1 MSVWPLWAISRL
13 LDSACKKFD
22 SSASLLLFPFRS
34 LTSVE
39 KFCSRQFRVESEF
52 EVLRVEVDVPASV
65 DKVEVLSVVWIVE
78 LPLLSSALARLR
90 KLCSRPCRAVSPIEL
105 AERDPKKV
113 PACLTRIERENS
125 LINYLIGELLT
136 LSRLGSNAAYSL
148 EESVAM
154 SDLLPVIADDA
165 HYEAQAAQRNVELSG
180 DYRVTVK
187 GSAELLSRA
196 IENVIRNAVRHTAV
210 DSTVHVNA
218 VSDLGK
224 NTLHI
229 CVDDQGPGVPH
240 ANLDKIFEPFFQSG
254 HAGNDG
260 ESHGLGLAITRS
272 VVTAHGGSVYAMNR
286 AEGGMRVG
294 IVLPLISGF
303 SPSSLESASRCKI

>member
-1 MSVWPLWAISRL
+1 MQVA
-13 LDSACKKFD
+13 
-22 SSASLLLFPFRS
+22 
-34 LTSVE
+34 
-39 KFCSRQFRVESEF
+39 
-52 EVLRVEVDVPASV
+52 
-65 DKVEVLSVVWIVE
+65 
-78 LPLLSSALARLR
+78 
-90 KLCSRPCRAVSPIEL
+90 IEL

-113 PACLTRIERENS
+113 PACLSRIERENN

-148 EESVAM
+148 EEHVVM
-154 SDLLPVIADDA
+154 SDLLPAIADDA
-165 HYEAQAAQRNVELSG
+165 HYEAQAAQRKVELSG
-180 DYRVTVK
+180 DYLVTVR

-210 DSTVHVNA
+210 DSTVRVNA
-218 VSDLGK
+218 ASDPRE

-229 CVDDQGPGVPH
+229 CVDDHGPGVPE
-240 ANLDKIFEPFFQSG
+240 ANLERIFEPFFQSG
-254 HAGNDG
+254 HAGNYG

-294 IVLPLISGF
+294 IVLPLIPGLAA
-303 SPSSLESASRCKI
+303 PY